1 MPPEPFRQADCRE
14 WLVRAEEDLGA
25 AADLLA
31 LPTPR
36 IRVVLFHCQQAAEKA
51 LKGFLTWHDR
61 PFAKTHDL
69 RRIGRECI
77 NQDPTLELLLQ
88 RAAALTDYASR
99 FRYPGEPYE
108 PSLREASTALELAR
122 EVVAA
127 ILERL
132 PGEVAP

>member
-1 MPPEPFRQADCRE
+1 MPPDAFRQADCRE
-14 WLVRAEEDLGA
+14 WLVRATEDLGA
-25 AADLLA
+25 ASDLLA
-31 LPTPR
+31 WPHPR
-36 IRVVLFHCQQAAEKA
+36 LRVILFHCQQAAEKA

-77 NQDPTLELLLQ
+77 NQDPTLDLLLQ

-108 PSLREASTALELAR
+108 PSLQEASTAVQLAR
-122 EVVAA
+122 EVMAA

-132 PGEVAP
+132 PREAVP